1 MCHLLGAQSVVAFRL
16 RVVFFYIYKPDCAMH
31 SHRSKLT
38 VLQYGFKI
46 YHSSMTMRHAIDASS
61 TIVSPGR
68 AVTFYSVLCSYFM
81 IFLAFGQMLIYIS
94 NFYLIM
100 LKSFWA

>member
-1 MCHLLGAQSVVAFRL
+1 MSSVGCTKCGSFSVAGS
-16 RVVFFYIYKPDCAMH
+16 VFFYIYKPDCAMH
-31 SHRSKLT
+31 SHRSKLA
-38 VLQYGFKI
+38 VLQYSFKI

-68 AVTFYSVLCSYFM
+68 AVTFYSVLCSCFM